1 METIGFIGVG
11 RIGTEICKHLL
22 GAGYRVVGY
31 RRSSLAE
38 FEKIGGT
45 AADSPAHVGDQCN
58 LILSC
63 LPAGNSLDDVVMG
76 HNGLLQTARPGQIV
90 AELGSHA
97 SEVKERQ
104 VGRFLDKGVTF
115 LDGEVSGT
123 PGMLAARKAPIYL
136 AGDEAAC
143 NKVAAVVEIFAEM
156 YLYCGAFGAAGTIK
170 FVNNL
175 LVTVNTAAIG
185 EAV

>member
-1 METIGFIGVG
+1 
-11 RIGTEICKHLL
+11 
-22 GAGYRVVGY
+22 
-31 RRSSLAE
+31 
-38 FEKIGGT
+38 
-45 AADSPAHVGDQCN
+45 
-58 LILSC
+58 
-63 LPAGNSLDDVVMG
+63 MG
-76 HNGLLQTARPGQIV
+76 HNGLLKTARPGQIV

-143 NKVAAVVEIFAEM
+143 NKVAAVVKVFAEII
-156 YLYCGAFGAAGTIK
+156 CIVEPSAAGTHQIRQQS
-170 FVNNL
+170 
-175 LVTVNTAAIG
+175 LVTSEHG
-185 EAV
+185 GD